1 MECKCFLH
9 SLLLFRHLRINRN
22 IVECKFA
29 CTNHIEIRFIE
40 LIETLW
46 NVNILLGYLHRLQL
60 RELIETLWNV
70 NCNKSIYH
78 NYHHTELI
86 ETLWNVNINGSNLTH
101 DERVGIN
108 RNIVEC
114 KCGCIHRYTFL
125 DI

>member
-1 MECKCFLH
+1 M
-9 SLLLFRHLRINRN
+9 
-22 IVECKFA
+22 ECKFA

-114 KCGCIHRYTFL
+114 KYLRVWHMLEYKIELIETYWNVDYYHN
-125 DI
+125 